1 MTEVGNVC
9 GLRYTKEVSVL
20 VPKTFEC
27 LGKRAYTAKFHIK
40 SLQRKSQ
47 TKSFAPSA
55 SLGGRLGCRGAR
67 SAHGGDIM
75 CCLC

>member
-27 LGKRAYTAKFHIK
+27 LGKRAYTAKFYIK
-40 SLQRKSQ
+40 SLQKITNQ
-47 TKSFAPSA
+47 KFCAVGKP
-55 SLGGRLGCRGAR
+55 GRSPGL
-67 SAHGGDIM
+67 
-75 CCLC
+75 